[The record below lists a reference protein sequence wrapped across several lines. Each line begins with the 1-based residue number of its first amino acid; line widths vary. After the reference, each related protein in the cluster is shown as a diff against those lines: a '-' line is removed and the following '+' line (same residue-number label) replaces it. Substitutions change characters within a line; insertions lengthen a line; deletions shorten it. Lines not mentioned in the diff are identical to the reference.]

1 MTTPH
6 IANPDDVAACYRLI
20 LGREPD
26 PAGLRAHINAGLST
40 EAVVR
45 SLLDSAEYRT
55 RAESLKTVM
64 LFGREF
70 VVRASQTMYEGDY
83 EPYLFHH
90 LMKFIGPGKRFLDVG
105 ANIGMFA
112 VHAALRGAEAIA
124 VEARPSNN
132 SLILENARHS
142 RVPIELHP
150 LAVSDCHG
158 YAVLDVASDNENAAI
173 RRTEAGSIGDYVVA
187 LALLDELIGDR
198 HIDVMKIDIEGH
210 EYRAMLGARKM
221 LERCRPVI
229 VTEYSPEFQQ
239 AGSGVPGSVYLEYL
253 EQFGYGISIMLR
265 SGELKPAAGT
275 AEIDELCRHLGY
287 HVDLLLEPTV
297 RQIA

>member
-1 MTTPH
+1 MPAT
-6 IANPDDVAACYRLI
+6 ADDVAACYRLI

-26 PAGLRAHINAGLST
+26 PEGLRVHINAGLSI

-55 RAESLKTVM
+55 RAESLQTVM

-70 VVRASQTMYEGDY
+70 VVRASQTMYGEDY

-90 LMKFIGPGKRFLDVG
+90 LMKFMAPGKRFLDVG

-112 VHAALRGAEAIA
+112 IHAAFRGAEVIA

-142 RVPIELHP
+142 GVSIELHP
-150 LAVSDCHG
+150 LAVSDSRG
-158 YAVLDVASDNENAAI
+158 YAVLDVAADNENAAI

-187 LALLDELIGDR
+187 LALIDELIGDR
-198 HIDVMKIDIEGH
+198 RIDVMKIDIEGH

-229 VTEYSPEFQQ
+229 VTEYHPDFQQ
-239 AGSGVPGSVYLEYL
+239 TGSGVPGSVYLEYL
-253 EQFGYGISIMLR
+253 QQFGYGISIILR
-265 SGELKPAAGT
+265 SGELKPSTGIT
-275 AEIDELCRHLGY
+275 EIDELCRQLGY
-287 HVDLLLEPTV
+287 HVDLLLKC
-297 RQIA
+297 